1 MGSTAVLRVGDVLA
15 ARYRLHERV
24 GGGGMG
30 DVWKGEDTL
39 LGRTVAVKVMLAKL
53 AAEDNFRER
62 FRREACAIA
71 ALDGPTIVDVYDY
84 GEVSS
89 PRGILAFLVMPYV
102 DAKPLT
108 SWLARSGRLSTSQTM
123 RIIAQVADGLEIAH
137 TQGVIHRD
145 IKPGNI
151 LVRED
156 GRVTLVDFGIAR
168 ASGDLTMTTTGVVLG
183 TVTYMSP
190 EQASGEKLA
199 PASDI
204 YSLGVVAYQC
214 LAGQPPFKADTPLG
228 VLSAHL
234 RNIPPRLPDGV
245 PPAVAHIIS
254 RCLAK
259 DAVDR
264 WQSAGEFAAA
274 CRNLASAPDIP
285 QVPSQVTRS
294 KPVPPRV
301 REPHFPAP
309 TGSERRP
316 TATRARPPV
325 VDETVEEGG
334 TTTPAR
340 RGLVLIVTVG
350 LAAALAVTAA
360 ATRPWEIRQLVEIT
374 DESPS
379 EPGSGKANEISAG
392 SGDNPD
398 YDAEI
403 PGPDSPAVTN
413 SATRS
418 SSATPTDGDESP
430 SPSDTQSDSPPEQ
443 EPVPDVLRQPESQ
456 ARRSLKAA
464 GFRPSVSYEGDG
476 DIGCEVVSQYPEA
489 GQLADPGSTVTI
501 TVNRAEICAGG

>member
-1 MGSTAVLRVGDVLA
+1 LGSTAVLRVGDVLA

-71 ALDGPTIVDVYDY
+71 ALDGPTVVDVYDY

-108 SWLARSGRLSTSQTM
+108 AWLARSGRLSTAQTM
-123 RIIAQVADGLEIAH
+123 GIIAQVADGLEIAH
-137 TQGVIHRD
+137 TEGVIHRD

-190 EQASGEKLA
+190 EQASGERIS

-234 RNIPPRLPDGV
+234 RSTPPRLPDNV

-259 DAVDR
+259 EAADR

-274 CRNLASAPDIP
+274 CRGVANSPDIAQVPTQVVRSAP
-285 QVPSQVTRS
+285 VS
-294 KPVPPRV
+294 PPRV
-301 REPHFPAP
+301 REPQFSPPSNAIRRTSTTPSPAP
-309 TGSERRP
+309 VLDDGPEK
-316 TATRARPPV
+316 TAIAA
-325 VDETVEEGG
+325 
-334 TTTPAR
+334 PAR

-350 LAAALAVTAA
+350 LAVALAVTAA
-360 ATRPWEIRQLVEIT
+360 AMRPWEIRQLVEVT
-374 DESPS
+374 DET
-379 EPGSGKANEISAG
+379 PGGLDSSQANEISVG

-398 YDAEI
+398 YDAEM
-403 PGPDSPAVTN
+403 PGPDQPAGSASSTSSSSTPTN
-413 SATRS
+413 SETV
-418 SSATPTDGDESP
+418 P
-430 SPSDTQSDSPPEQ
+430 SPSDSPSDSPPQQ
-443 EPVPDVLRQPESQ
+443 EPVPDVVRQTESQ

-464 GFRPSVSYEGDG
+464 GFRATVSYEGDG
-476 DIGCEVVSQYPEA
+476 DIGCEVVAQYPEA
-489 GQLADPGSTVTI
+489 GQLADPGTTVTI